1 MNLRKIERIT
11 IIKATV
17 HILDKRLE
25 EPMVAQAEMPLTE
38 DITGYLLGHILKASR
53 SSTAEAAAFKGDGM
67 IKQLTEAVFLSQDTF
82 VEASQTMAKR
92 MFQVMRPMVAVESC
106 DLVTVLFRS
115 GDIPCMALLKLDH
128 QQTMQ
133 HSIEY
138 IDESFAVKLSAVE
151 NALPQTNNQ
160 LTACALINAPDL
172 VTETG
177 LLIIEREAQKEG
189 PRWFLHRFL
198 GADRQPDRMELTRI
212 FKEVPEK
219 FARRHLKNN
228 YCEAE
233 VLRAGM
239 REELNGSA
247 TIDLKGFAEDTLS
260 GTDAQEK
267 LLLAFTSAGL
277 PMETKLEIDRSWVT
291 DKMKNRAIKTDT
303 GFTIRA
309 DQEFFD
315 DPARFELR
323 RNGDGSVDYII
334 KNIRNVSEK

>member
-1 MNLRKIERIT
+1 MNLRNLESVRIL
-11 IIKATV
+11 KASV

-25 EPMVAQAEMPLTE
+25 EPMLAQGETPLTE
-38 DITGYLLGHILKASR
+38 DITRYLTNHILKSSR
-53 SSTAEAAAFKGDGM
+53 SANAEAAAFKGDGI
-67 IKQLTEAVFLSQDTF
+67 IKQLTETTLLSQDTF
-82 VEASQTMAKR
+82 IEASRTMAKR
-92 MFQVMRPMVAVESC
+92 LFQVMRPIETIQSC
-106 DLVTVLFRS
+106 DLATVLFQA
-115 GDIPCMALLKLDH
+115 GDIPCIAILKLDH
-128 QQTMQ
+128 QQTFQ

-138 IDESFAVKLSAVE
+138 IDETFEVKLSQME
-151 NALPQTNNQ
+151 NALPQANNQ

-172 VTETG
+172 VTQTG
-177 LLIIEREAQKEG
+177 LLIIEREGQDGG

-212 FKEVPEK
+212 FKEIPEK
-219 FARRHLKNN
+219 FARRHLKND
-228 YCEAE
+228 YSEAE

-277 PMETKLEIDRSWVT
+277 PVEGKLEIDRSWVSE
-291 DKMKNRAIKTDT
+291 KMKNRAIKTDT

-323 RNGDGSVDYII
+323 RNGDGSVDYVI